1 MLLEFIYLNSH
12 LVVAVNCDSR
22 KAMGTEKWHKTKFKN
37 STENDSIEFRK
48 KKEYKMEITF

>member
-1 MLLEFIYLNSH
+1 MPLEFIYLNSH
-12 LVVAVNCDSR
+12 FVVAVNCDSR

-48 KKEYKMEITF
+48 KKEYKMEIKF